1 MDTQENERR
10 STISSTAGGVMTDE
24 AGAVTGVL
32 EIATRLDAEKLY
44 VSVRYAGAEEWYTVT
59 GSPVSLGER
68 FSLTDLH
75 ELVVSHLTSPG
86 PVVDGNEEPVS
97 LERLAIRK
105 SLM

>member
-1 MDTQENERR
+1 MSTQENERR

-24 AGAVTGVL
+24 AGAVTGDL

-75 ELVVSHLTSPG
+75 ELVVSHLTSPR

-97 LERLAIRK
+97 LEEFSPA
-105 SLM
+105 